1 VDVERPLSAREAC
14 ALARLGAA
22 AAGGDDDRLRAAIPE
37 AVDGGAGDIEE
48 LLLQTYLFAGFPR
61 AINAFFVW
69 QGWAANHGVTR
80 VPEPPGPWDPHAWR
94 ERGEALCRVVYG
106 ANYEAL
112 QGRLARLHPALAEWT
127 LVEGYGKVLARPG
140 PDAGRREITA
150 VGALVALG
158 AERQLRAHL
167 QGAAHAGVPE
177 DVVARAA
184 RAAATDWSREPLV
197 ERILAELGWS
207 EA

>member
-1 VDVERPLSAREAC
+1 MERPLTAEEAC

-22 AAGGDDDRLRAAIPE
+22 AASGDDDRLRAAIPE
-37 AVDGGAGDIEE
+37 AADSHAGDIEE

-69 QGWAANHGVTR
+69 QGWAANHGVKR
-80 VPEPPGPWDPHAWR
+80 APEPPEPWDPVAWR
-94 ERGEALCRVVYG
+94 ERGEELCRVVYG

-140 PDAGRREITA
+140 PGAGRREIAA

-158 AERQLRAHL
+158 AERQLKAHL
-167 QGAAHAGVPE
+167 QGAAHAGVPP

-184 RAAATDWSREPLV
+184 RAAAADASREPLV
-197 ERILAELGWS
+197 ERVLAELGWG
-207 EA
+207 AA